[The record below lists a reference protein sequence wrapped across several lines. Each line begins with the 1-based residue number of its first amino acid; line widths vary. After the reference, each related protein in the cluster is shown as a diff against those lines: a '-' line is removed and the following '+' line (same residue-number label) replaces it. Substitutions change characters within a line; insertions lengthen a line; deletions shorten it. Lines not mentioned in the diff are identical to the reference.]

1 MMGFG
6 KGVLWKH
13 GTPFSFRE
21 GGAPMFEKIGKKL
34 AKGAKEVVQESVKN
48 PEGLWKVG
56 GLILELG
63 LFALVIFS
71 GSKGG
76 HAEKDVSPIVTIN
89 NYYNKD

>member
-1 MMGFG
+1 
-6 KGVLWKH
+6 
-13 GTPFSFRE
+13 
-21 GGAPMFEKIGKKL
+21 MFEKIGKKL
-34 AKGAKEVVQESVKN
+34 AKGAKSVVEESVKN

-63 LFALVIFS
+63 LFALVILS
-71 GSKGG
+71 GKGG